1 MFPIVVRSFLKRDG
15 VWILMDCRDYEVVDC
30 VGFDFGFEFDGVE
43 GEGKIA

>member
-1 MFPIVVRSFLKRDG
+1 
-15 VWILMDCRDYEVVDC
+15 MDCRDYEVVDC